1 MVAWSRAAIRTPF
14 GYRNTSTSVATST
27 IDPMPANVMIADARP
42 TTAQQLLNVDL
53 ICMTQV

>member
-1 MVAWSRAAIRTPF
+1 
-14 GYRNTSTSVATST
+14 VATST